1 MDEFTATRPGLCMIR
16 TDGVLTSMGMVLT
29 SMGMVTSG
37 MGDRMDDCA
46 AKVKT
51 GTAACAT
58 AYDGCSG

>member
-16 TDGVLTSMGMVLT
+16 TDGVLT